1 MIKKLTLVAFL
12 FYFPFSFGQT
22 SDFQVWLSAFKAEA
36 LAEGIRP
43 DVLRQAFQ
51 QVKPSQKVR
60 HYDKTQPEKRITFM
74 DYRQTRADNYRI
86 FLAKK
91 KYRKHQAIID
101 QVSQDFGVD
110 RCYILT
116 FWGLES
122 SYGHFMGNFPV
133 IQSLATLAYSG
144 RRTDFF
150 RQELKYALKMLND
163 NHVPLSTL
171 KGEWAGA
178 SGQPQFLP
186 SSWYHYAVDYNHDG
200 KKDIWRSYPDIFA
213 SIANYLKVHG
223 WVTGQPWGVEVE
235 LAKNFDRRVVNDRDA
250 LKSVK
255 QWRELGVKFK
265 SPHDINPAWKARII
279 HPDGGPNLMIF
290 NNFEVI
296 MRWNR
301 STYYAG
307 TIGYMA
313 DRVCRMLPAS
323 N

>member
-1 MIKKLTLVAFL
+1 MKKKLMTFIVVLMVGTVT
-12 FYFPFSFGQT
+12 FGQST
-22 SDFQVWLSAFKAEA
+22 HFSSWLDAFKAEA

-43 DVLRQAFQ
+43 QILKEAFQ
-51 QVKPSQKVR
+51 QVQPSSKVR
-60 HYDKTQPEKRITFM
+60 HFDQSQPEKRLAFLK
-74 DYRQTRADNYRI
+74 YRQTRADNYRI
-86 FLAKK
+86 MLAKK
-91 KYRKHQAIID
+91 KYKKHQAIID
-101 QVSQDFGVD
+101 QVAQDYGVD

-116 FWGLES
+116 FWGMES

-150 RQELKYALKMLND
+150 REELKYALKMLNE
-163 NHVPLSTL
+163 NHVSLSTL

-186 SSWYHYAVDYNHDG
+186 SSWYHYAVDYNQDG
-200 KKDIWRSYPDIFA
+200 KKDIWKSYPDIFA
-213 SIANYLKVHG
+213 SIANYLKSHG
-223 WVTGQPWGVEVE
+223 WVSEQPWGVEVK
-235 LAKNFDRRVVNDRDA
+235 LPKHFDSSVINDKNSF
-250 LKSVK
+250 KSVD
-255 QWRELGVKFK
+255 QWRNLGVQFH
-265 SPHDINPAWKARII
+265 SSYRIDPTWQARII
-279 HPDGGPNLMIF
+279 YPDGGPSMMIF

-313 DRVCRMLPAS
+313 DQVCQMLPQT
-323 N
+323 

>member
-1 MIKKLTLVAFL
+1 MIKKLVVVGVILSVGIGL
-12 FYFPFSFGQT
+12 GQA
-22 SDFQVWLSAFKAEA
+22 SDFSSWLKAFKAEA
-36 LAEGIRP
+36 LADGVRP
-43 DVLRQAFQ
+43 EILDQAFQ
-51 QVKPSQKVR
+51 QVKPSQKVK
-60 HYDKTQPEKRITFM
+60 HLDKTQPEKRLTFK

-86 FLAKK
+86 WLAKK
-91 KYRKHQAIID
+91 KYKKHHAMID
-101 QVSQDFGVD
+101 QVSKDFGVD

-116 FWGLES
+116 FWGMES
-122 SYGHFMGNFPV
+122 SYGNFMGNFPV
-133 IQSLATLAYSG
+133 IQSLTTLAYSG

-163 NHVPLSTL
+163 DHVPLSTL

-186 SSWYHYAVDYNHDG
+186 SSWYYYAVDYNHDG

-213 SIANYLKVHG
+213 SIANYLKAHG
-223 WVTGQPWGVEVE
+223 WVAGQPWGVEVE
-235 LAKNFDRRVVNDRDA
+235 LPRSFDQKLINDKQA
-250 LKSVK
+250 FKSVK
-255 QWRELGVKFK
+255 EWREIGVKFH
-265 SPHDINPAWKARII
+265 SQHDIDSTWQARII

-313 DRVCRMLPAS
+313 DQVCGILPPI